1 MPEAQS
7 RRVLLCPILFLC
19 LGYLPPCGNASGPIP
34 QSKTLPNPF
43 SMLGLSASV
52 RECRRPN
59 PGGNGRASIPKGMP
73 ASPSR
78 WLLITIKNF
87 LYLHNNHDSIQ
98 INGSTMDKLEYISPV
113 LDVVNIVSEAG
124 FASSANPVDFQD
136 GGWL

>member
-1 MPEAQS
+1 
-7 RRVLLCPILFLC
+7 
-19 LGYLPPCGNASGPIP
+19 
-34 QSKTLPNPF
+34 
-43 SMLGLSASV
+43 MLGLSASV

-59 PGGNGRASIPKGMP
+59 PGGNGRASIPEGMP
-73 ASPSR
+73 AAPSR

>member
-7 RRVLLCPILFLC
+7 RR
-19 LGYLPPCGNASGPIP
+19 
-34 QSKTLPNPF
+34 
-43 SMLGLSASV
+43 
-52 RECRRPN
+52 ECRRPN
-59 PGGNGRASIPKGMP
+59 PAEFCSAQSFFYAWAICLRAGMP
-73 ASPSR
+73 AAKSR
-78 WLLITIKNF
+78 REWQSLNPKGNAGGPIPKRMPPAQSRRLLITIKNF

>member
-1 MPEAQS
+1 
-7 RRVLLCPILFLC
+7 
-19 LGYLPPCGNASGPIP
+19 
-34 QSKTLPNPF
+34 
-43 SMLGLSASV
+43 
-52 RECRRPN
+52 
-59 PGGNGRASIPKGMP
+59 MP
-73 ASPSR
+73 AAPSR